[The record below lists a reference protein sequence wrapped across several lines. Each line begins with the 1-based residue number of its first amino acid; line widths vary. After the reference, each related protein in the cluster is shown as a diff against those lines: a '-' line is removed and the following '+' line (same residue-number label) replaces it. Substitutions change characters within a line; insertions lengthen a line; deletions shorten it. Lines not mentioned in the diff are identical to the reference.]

1 MAEKKKIVKNET
13 IKTASGYT
21 VDIKRMRIA
30 FIAIIVVASILL
42 TTFVTGVSVNLGII
56 AKKVSFSF
64 FCFLLPVVIIFFAS
78 CLAAYSFA
86 IIEKK
91 Q

>member
-1 MAEKKKIVKNET
+1 MAEKKKTVKKVVDAKPEYT
-13 IKTASGYT
+13 I
-21 VDIKRMRIA
+21 DFKRMKISFA
-30 FIAIIVVASILL
+30 AIVAVASVLL
-42 TTFVTGVSVNLGII
+42 TIFVTGVSVNIGII
-56 AKKVSFSF
+56 EKKVSFSF
-64 FCFLLPVVIIFFAS
+64 FCFLLPVIIIFFAS

>member
-1 MAEKKKIVKNET
+1 MAEKKKVVKNELVKAT
-13 IKTASGYT
+13 SEYT

-30 FIAIIVVASILL
+30 FIAIIIVASILL
-42 TTFVTGVSVNLGII
+42 STFVTGISVNLGII

-64 FCFLLPVVIIFFAS
+64 FCFLLPVIIIFFAS

-86 IIEKK
+86 IIDKK